1 MSFREQNKMV
11 EDMQKRQLL
20 ATVLLAVA
28 FVGILLLPFVSAHE
42 EESFII
48 YTDKSEYFV
57 GDIVS
62 VFAKATTI
70 LPDETITITS
80 VTVNDP
86 LNNTVVSWDNLS
98 IVLSDTET
106 EVFVGSVQ
114 ALEAGSY
121 TVNATATGCILRY
134 LWKFFCWSQ
143 MRNIKI
149 VPEGSVHTGEPLV
162 TDTPADLL
170 IYSTGHS
177 PIENVWLLMVIDEAT
192 YTGLE
197 NITTSIGV
205 TVPKSDFKLVTTKWL
220 PPFLPDLSTDPPYPG
235 SCVRY
240 EVSAIK
246 DKIGTTGNVYF
257 AIVHIL
263 DEITTTPTP
272 FTLTVNLE
280 TPTSI
285 RVLLIALG
293 RYNKF
298 PTDCLL
304 PFNEG
309 SPYSNS
315 TLVVPELE
323 TILLI
328 TAPICALGVY
338 TIKRK
343 RK

>member
-1 MSFREQNKMV
+1 MV
-11 EDMQKRQLL
+11 SAMQKRQLL
-20 ATVLLAVA
+20 FTVMLAIMFA
-28 FVGILLLPFVSAHE
+28 SILSASFVNAHE
-42 EESFII
+42 EESFIV
-48 YTDKSEYFV
+48 YTDKDEYII
-57 GDIVS
+57 GDIVN

-70 LPDETITITS
+70 LPNETITITD
-80 VTVNDP
+80 VTVYDP
-86 LNNTVVSWDNLS
+86 LNNTAVKWNNLS
-98 IVLSDTET
+98 VVLSDTGT
-106 EVFVGSVQ
+106 EVFVGSLQ

-121 TVNATATGCILRY
+121 TVNATATGCILRC

-149 VPEGSVHTGEPLV
+149 VPEGSVHTGEPLI
-162 TDTPADLL
+162 TDTPANLL

-177 PIENVWLLMVIDEAT
+177 PIENVWLLMVMDETT
-192 YTGLE
+192 YNGLD
-197 NITTSIGV
+197 NITTTLGV
-205 TVPKSDFKLVTTKWL
+205 TVPKSDFELVTTSWL
-220 PPFLPDLSTDPPYPG
+220 PPFLPDPSTDPPYPG

-240 EVSAIK
+240 QVSAIK

-257 AIVHIL
+257 AVVHIL
-263 DEITTTPTP
+263 DEITATPTH

-293 RYNKF
+293 RYNKV
-298 PTDCLL
+298 PTDCTL

-328 TAPICALGVY
+328 TAPLCALGAY

>member
-1 MSFREQNKMV
+1 MV
-11 EDMQKRQLL
+11 NMMQKGRPIIVALL
-20 ATVLLAVA
+20 AFTFASLIFASVVN
-28 FVGILLLPFVSAHE
+28 AHE
-42 EESFII
+42 EESFIV
-48 YTDKSEYFV
+48 YTDKDEYLI
-57 GDIVS
+57 GEIVN
-62 VFAKATTI
+62 VFAKATTL
-70 LPDETITITS
+70 LPNGTITVTS
-80 VTVNDP
+80 VTVYDP
-86 LNNTVVSWDNLS
+86 LNNTVAEWDDLS

-106 EVFVGSVQ
+106 EVFVGSLR
-114 ALEAGSY
+114 ALEAGPY
-121 TVNATATGCILRY
+121 TVNATATGCILRC

-149 VPEGSVHTGEPLV
+149 VPEGSVHTGEPLL
-162 TDTPADLL
+162 TDTPANLL

-177 PIENVWLLMVIDEAT
+177 PIENVWLLMVMDEAT
-192 YTGLE
+192 YNGLD
-197 NITTSIGV
+197 NITTTLGV
-205 TVPKSDFKLVTTKWL
+205 TVPKSDFELVTTLWL
-220 PPFLPDLSTDPPYPG
+220 PPFFPDPLTDPPYPG

-240 EVSAIK
+240 RVSAIK

-257 AIVHIL
+257 AVVHIL

-293 RYNKF
+293 RYNKV

-328 TAPICALGVY
+328 TAPLCALGVY
-338 TIKRK
+338 TIKRR

>member
-1 MSFREQNKMV
+1 M
-11 EDMQKRQLL
+11 MQKGRPIIVALL
-20 ATVLLAVA
+20 AFTFASLIFASVVN
-28 FVGILLLPFVSAHE
+28 AHE
-42 EESFII
+42 EESFIV
-48 YTDKSEYFV
+48 YTDKDEYLI
-57 GDIVS
+57 GEIVN
-62 VFAKATTI
+62 VFAKATTL
-70 LPDETITITS
+70 LPNGTITVTS
-80 VTVNDP
+80 VTVYDP
-86 LNNTVVSWDNLS
+86 LNNTVAEWDDLS

-106 EVFVGSVQ
+106 EVFVGSLR
-114 ALEAGSY
+114 ALEAGPY
-121 TVNATATGCILRY
+121 TVNATATGCILRC

-149 VPEGSVHTGEPLV
+149 VPEGSVHTGEPLL
-162 TDTPADLL
+162 TDTPANLL

-177 PIENVWLLMVIDEAT
+177 PIENVWLLMVMDEAT
-192 YTGLE
+192 YNGLD
-197 NITTSIGV
+197 NITTTLGV
-205 TVPKSDFKLVTTKWL
+205 TVPKSDFELVTTLWL
-220 PPFLPDLSTDPPYPG
+220 PPFFPDPLTDPPYPG

-240 EVSAIK
+240 RVSAIK

-257 AIVHIL
+257 AVVHIL

-293 RYNKF
+293 RYNKV

-328 TAPICALGVY
+328 TAPLCALGVY
-338 TIKRK
+338 TIKRR

>member
-1 MSFREQNKMV
+1 MSLEEQIRMV
-11 EDMQKRQLL
+11 SAMQKRQLL
-20 ATVLLAVA
+20 FIALLAVMFA
-28 FVGILLLPFVSAHE
+28 SLLSASFVKAHE
-42 EESFII
+42 EESFIV
-48 YTDKSEYFV
+48 YTDKDEYFI

-70 LPDETITITS
+70 LPNETIAITS
-80 VTVNDP
+80 VTVYDP
-86 LNNTVVSWDNLS
+86 LNNTAAEWDNLS

-106 EVFVGSVQ
+106 EVFVGSLQ

-121 TVNATATGCILRY
+121 TVNATATGCVLRC

-149 VPEGSVHTGEPLV
+149 VPEGSIHTGEPLV
-162 TDTPADLL
+162 TETPANLL

-177 PIENVWLLMVIDEAT
+177 PIENVWLLMVMDETT
-192 YTGLE
+192 YNGLD
-197 NITTSIGV
+197 NITTTLGV
-205 TVPKSDFKLVTTKWL
+205 TVPKLDFELVTTSWL
-220 PPFLPDLSTDPPYPG
+220 PPFEPDPPYPG

-240 EVSAIK
+240 QVSAIK

-257 AIVHIL
+257 AVVHIL

-280 TPTSI
+280 TPTSV

-293 RYNKF
+293 RYNKV
-298 PTDCLL
+298 PPDCLL

-328 TAPICALGVY
+328 TAPLCALGAY
-338 TIKRK
+338 AIRRK

>member
-1 MSFREQNKMV
+1 MLAIMFASILSASFVN
-11 EDMQKRQLL
+11 
-20 ATVLLAVA
+20 
-28 FVGILLLPFVSAHE
+28 AHE
-42 EESFII
+42 EESFIV
-48 YTDKSEYFV
+48 YTDKDEYII
-57 GDIVS
+57 GDIVN

-70 LPDETITITS
+70 LPNETITITD
-80 VTVNDP
+80 VTVYDP
-86 LNNTVVSWDNLS
+86 LNNTAVKWNNLS
-98 IVLSDTET
+98 VVLSDTGT
-106 EVFVGSVQ
+106 EVFVGSLQ

-121 TVNATATGCILRY
+121 TVNATATGCILRC

-149 VPEGSVHTGEPLV
+149 VPEGSVHTGEPLI
-162 TDTPADLL
+162 TDTPANLL

-177 PIENVWLLMVIDEAT
+177 PIENVWLLMVMDETT
-192 YTGLE
+192 YNGLD
-197 NITTSIGV
+197 NITTTLGV
-205 TVPKSDFKLVTTKWL
+205 TVPKSDFELVTTSWL
-220 PPFLPDLSTDPPYPG
+220 PPFLPDPSTDPPYPG

-240 EVSAIK
+240 QVSAIK

-257 AIVHIL
+257 AVVHIL
-263 DEITTTPTP
+263 DEITATPTH

-293 RYNKF
+293 RYNKV
-298 PTDCLL
+298 PTDCTL

-328 TAPICALGVY
+328 TAPLCALGAY

>member
-1 MSFREQNKMV
+1 MV
-11 EDMQKRQLL
+11 EIDLQKRRLS
-20 ATVLLAVA
+20 ATVLFAVA
-28 FVGILLLPFVSAHE
+28 FVGILLPLVSAHE

-48 YTDKSEYFV
+48 YTDKNEYFI
-57 GDIVS
+57 GDVVS
-62 VFAKATTI
+62 VFAKATKI
-70 LPDETITITS
+70 LPGETITITS
-80 VTVNDP
+80 VTVYDP
-86 LNNTVVSWDNLS
+86 LNNTVASWDNCS
-98 IVLSDTET
+98 IVLSDIET
-106 EVFVGSVQ
+106 EVFVGSLQ

-121 TVNATATGCILRY
+121 TVNATATGCILSC
-134 LWKFFCWSQ
+134 LCKFLCWSQ

-149 VPEGSVHTGEPLV
+149 VPKGSVHTGEPLV
-162 TDTPADLL
+162 TGTPADLI

-177 PIENVWLLMVIDEAT
+177 PIENVWLLMVMDEAT
-192 YTGLE
+192 YNGLE